1 MRRSQLAHLI
11 RAACHATGE
20 REVLVMGSQAALAT
34 WGEAAVPAQVTLS
47 NEADIAFFHDPWELK
62 ADTVMGVLG
71 QDSQFHQTY
80 GVYADGIASDTA
92 LLPAGWVD
100 RLVPFTSSGLSITLS
115 SRRALDYRSGE
126 HWEHRRRLAILA
138 QHHASVMIVLRPQG

>member
-1 MRRSQLAHLI
+1 MRRSELAHLI

-62 ADTVMGVLG
+62 ADTVM
-71 QDSQFHQTY
+71 
-80 GVYADGIASDTA
+80 VYSGRTPSSTRSTA
-92 LLPAGWVD
+92 CTPTVSPPARRSYPPPLQSWPSTTPAG
-100 RLVPFTSSGLSITLS
+100 
-115 SRRALDYRSGE
+115 
-126 HWEHRRRLAILA
+126 
-138 QHHASVMIVLRPQG
+138 